1 MKFLLE
7 LAFLGTGYGGWQVQ
21 KNVRT
26 VQQTLQDAVEAAFGR
41 RLPVTGCSRTDSG
54 VHANMFCCTVETDS
68 ESNRIPT
75 DKIPVVL
82 NSFLPEDISVYGA
95 GTVPDGFHPRY
106 SAVGKEYKY
115 VIWNGRLRDPFM
127 AGRSYFYPKR
137 LDDKKMSV
145 AAEYFKGEHD
155 FASFMSAGSKITDTV
170 RRIYNVSVVREG
182 DTVYFTVSGNGFLY
196 NMVRIMTGT
205 LIGVSEG
212 RFSSDGVAE
221 IIEARNRGAAGV
233 TVPAC
238 GLYLNRV
245 FYPEADSGANFVP
258 CGK

>member
-68 ESNRIPT
+68 KSNRIPT

-82 NSFLPEDISVYGA
+82 NSFLPEDISVYGVR
-95 GTVPDGFHPRY
+95 TVPDGFHPRY

-127 AGRSYFYPKR
+127 AGRSYFYPKH
-137 LDDKKMSV
+137 LDDKKMAV

-155 FASFMSAGSKITDTV
+155 FTSFMSAGSKITDTV
-170 RRIYNVSVVREG
+170 RRIYDATVVREG

-212 RFSSDGVAE
+212 RVSPDGVAE
-221 IIEARNRGAAGV
+221 IIEARNRSAAGV
-233 TVPAC
+233 TAPAC

-245 FYPEADSGANFVP
+245 FYPESCGGADFGLNE
-258 CGK
+258 K

>member
-95 GTVPDGFHPRY
+95 RTVPDGFHPRY

-127 AGRSYFYPKR
+127 AGRSYFYPKH
-137 LDDKKMSV
+137 LDDKKMAV
-145 AAEYFKGEHD
+145 AAEYFKGEYD

-170 RRIYNVSVVREG
+170 RRIYDATVVREG

-212 RFSSDGVAE
+212 RFPPDGVAE
-221 IIEARNRGAAGV
+221 IIEARNRSAAGI
-233 TVPAC
+233 TAPAC

-245 FYPEADSGANFVP
+245 FYPEP
-258 CGK
+258 CGEADFGLNGK